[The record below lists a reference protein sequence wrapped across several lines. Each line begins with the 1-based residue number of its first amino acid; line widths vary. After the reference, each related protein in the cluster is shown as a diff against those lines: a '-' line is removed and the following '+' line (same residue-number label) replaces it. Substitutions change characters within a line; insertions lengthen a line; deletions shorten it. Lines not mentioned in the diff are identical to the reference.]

1 MAKSVPRPAK
11 LYLRSMTD
19 TNDDWLSEDPL
30 PADPLPIAQR
40 WLDEAFAAREQPN
53 PHAIALATVD
63 PEGHPAARMVLC
75 KAIETDPGGL
85 VFYTDRSSRKG
96 RALAHQP
103 RAEACF
109 HFAPQGRQVRMAGAV
124 SLTTDAES
132 DAYFATRPLDS
143 QLGAWASRQSEP
155 LASREALLAAIAEA
169 ATRFGVAPGGDQPSD
184 QVPRPPDWGGYR
196 LVATRVELW
205 HSRPG
210 RAHDRAAWTR
220 EDPGQPWTVTR
231 LNP

>member
-1 MAKSVPRPAK
+1 MI
-11 LYLRSMTD
+11 D
-19 TNDDWLSEDPL
+19 TNDEWLSVDPL
-30 PADPLPIAQR
+30 PMDPLPIAIR
-40 WLDEAFAAREQPN
+40 WLEEAFAAREQAN

-63 PEGHPAARMVLC
+63 AEGQPAVRMVLC
-75 KAIETDPGGL
+75 KAIEADPGGL
-85 VFYTDRSSRKG
+85 VFFTDRSSHKG
-96 RALAHQP
+96 RALAHHP

-109 HFAPQGRQVRMAGAV
+109 HFGPQGRQVRMAGRVAPT
-124 SLTTDAES
+124 SEAES

-155 LASREALLAAIAEA
+155 LASREALLGAIAET
-169 ATRFGVAPGGDQPSD
+169 ATRFGVAPGGDEPSD
-184 QVPRPPDWGGYR
+184 RVPRPPEWGGYR

-220 EDPGQPWTVTR
+220 EQGNASPWSVTR